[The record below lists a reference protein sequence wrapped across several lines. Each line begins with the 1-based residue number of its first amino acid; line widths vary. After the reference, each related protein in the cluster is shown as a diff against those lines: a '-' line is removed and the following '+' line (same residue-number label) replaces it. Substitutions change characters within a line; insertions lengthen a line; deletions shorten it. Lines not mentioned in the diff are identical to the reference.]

1 CATSF
6 VRGDFEFEV
15 ALHQLSGL
23 GTKDKPFVMR
33 QLFDKLG
40 VLDKVEFVQEH
51 DLYRLVVPGELDVTL
66 PASWT
71 GLRNLLQ
78 GMFPAES
85 EAIERFLLVCEKVS
99 LEGFMTLPK
108 ARKANSDAALQS
120 LCPYY

>member
-1 CATSF
+1 
-6 VRGDFEFEV
+6 
-15 ALHQLSGL
+15 
-23 GTKDKPFVMR
+23 MR